1 MDDTRDMCNI
11 YGQDR
16 YNINVTKCTERK
28 CPETQGLNF
37 QKPVKDTSLHIKDAL
52 N

>member
-16 YNINVTKCTERK
+16 YNINVTKCTEKMSRDARTEFS
-28 CPETQGLNF
+28 ETS
-37 QKPVKDTSLHIKDAL
+37 KRYESSH
-52 N
+52 